1 VCARDRVHLRLF
13 VIAALAGSCGKPA
26 AKESK
31 PSPVATV
38 SAPRLTSGAP
48 FELVATSDGA
58 LLLWAT
64 GPCREGLQLQH
75 FDANG
80 VPRGSMQTLSACE
93 PSHPDARITEL
104 VAVAGG
110 GKLGVA
116 WISEGAGG
124 SEVLGSYGRDS
135 GVTLAPT
142 LPLGAAETSGPPHS
156 RLWLSGAE
164 SGQLR
169 LAYRAPKA
177 ACDAAP
183 SGCALVVSQAHPPGS
198 EAAQRG
204 GGDTREVPFPCER
217 LMVGSTWNRGIWYDA
232 FCALDGA
239 AGRATTEVY
248 AIRPEIFYAEATPVL
263 AGCTPLGLA
272 PSQMGAVVF
281 GRCGDELRVHVL
293 RETQTRALIVRE
305 RRLQCDAGRPVLT
318 LIGDHDERETFRL
331 DAPRDRLELWI
342 PPKIA
347 PNESRVAFTG
357 RRILIATVQA
367 NRLMLRT
374 QHCEAQRL
382 VSDPPTM
389 L

>member
-1 VCARDRVHLRLF
+1 
-13 VIAALAGSCGKPA
+13 
-26 AKESK
+26 
-31 PSPVATV
+31 
-38 SAPRLTSGAP
+38 
-48 FELVATSDGA
+48 
-58 LLLWAT
+58 LLLWSA
-64 GPCREGLQLQH
+64 GPCRDGLQLQH

-80 VPRGSMQTLSACE
+80 VPRGSTQTLPACD
-93 PSHPDARITEL
+93 PAQPDAHVSEL

-116 WISEGAGG
+116 WISDAA
-124 SEVLGSYGRDS
+124 SSSKVLGSYGRDS
-135 GVTLAPT
+135 GAALAQP
-142 LPLGAAETSGPPHS
+142 LPLGAADTSGEPHS

-177 ACDAAP
+177 ACAAEP
-183 SGCALVVSQAHPPGS
+183 SGCTLLVSQAHPPGS

-204 GGDTREVPFPCER
+204 GGDAREIPFPCEH
-217 LMVGSTWNRGIWYDA
+217 LMVGSTWNRGTWYDA

-239 AGRATTEVY
+239 GGRATTEVY
-248 AIRPEIFYAEATPVL
+248 AIRPEIFYAEAMPVL
-263 AGCTPLGLA
+263 AGCAPLGLA
-272 PSQMGAVVF
+272 PSQTGAVVF
-281 GRCGDELRVHVL
+281 GRCGDELRAHVL
-293 RETQTRALIVRE
+293 SETQKRVVVVRE
-305 RRLQCDAGRPVLT
+305 RTLQCDAGRPVLT
-318 LIGDHDERETFRL
+318 LIGDRGERETLRL

-342 PPKIA
+342 PPDIA

-357 RRILIATVQA
+357 RRILIASVQA

-374 QHCEAQRL
+374 QHCEAQSL